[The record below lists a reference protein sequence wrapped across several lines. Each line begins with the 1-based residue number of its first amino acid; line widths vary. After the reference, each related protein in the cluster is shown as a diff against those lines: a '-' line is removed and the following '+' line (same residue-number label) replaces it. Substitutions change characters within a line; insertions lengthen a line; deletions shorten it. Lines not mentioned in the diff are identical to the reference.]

1 MCCGVSN
8 ACCDVPTLVARADEM
23 IEQAEPATSGSG
35 THVRFCPHAD
45 KPVAQLNAAFGGK
58 ADIGQRLRRNPSPP
72 EWPFI
77 IADWGARCTRPTND
91 PTIKEIQSD

>member
-35 THVRFCPHAD
+35 THVRFWHKAD
-45 KPVAQLNAAFGGK
+45 KPVVSLNAAFGGK

-72 EWPFI
+72 PYVLILRLSATKFM
-77 IADWGARCTRPTND
+77 RPTNH
-91 PTIKEIQSD
+91 PTMK